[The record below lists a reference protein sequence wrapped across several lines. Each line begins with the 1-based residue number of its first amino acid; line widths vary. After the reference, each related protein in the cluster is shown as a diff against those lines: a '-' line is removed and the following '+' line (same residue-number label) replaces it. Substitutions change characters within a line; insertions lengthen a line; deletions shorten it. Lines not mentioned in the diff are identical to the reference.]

1 MATAKIVLFKSKKLK
16 DDKYPVMLCLR
27 NGDSVKYFG
36 LKQSATISQWDEE
49 NGLFKKDKRVN
60 PDISRDVTDTETN
73 RTRKDVIDSYSI
85 RNEYL
90 MSRLLRANEIIKD
103 FEKNNIDWTFQMFE
117 DAFKKKAA
125 NKLLFMDYLQTHI
138 NALNESGRF
147 GNARS
152 FLDLQTS
159 LNRFAEE
166 KKAIRFSRLVVQDI
180 DTKVIQAYIGWLR
193 ARECKDN
200 TVGIYLRAI
209 RTLLNT
215 AINDGVGSKESYP
228 FTTSTDKG
236 GKRIKV
242 SDFKAVTRKRFLP
255 KEYLQKLNETTFD
268 TPVLERAKHLF
279 LFSFQCFGISFA
291 DMAWLKHSD
300 IEHSV
305 TAEGNL
311 MDVITYARTKTH
323 KGYRIPITP
332 GLRAEMDWFEENYPT
347 NKNGYLLPI
356 IIADREGPALTEYI
370 VNSRK
375 RYSKELKRIAQILE
389 LPEAFQSLSTY
400 FSRHSFAMALRSK
413 GANIDVIQQA
423 MGHTSSSTTETYLA
437 SFDDDFMAKMG
448 EDLI

>member
-1 MATAKIVLFKSKKLK
+1 M
-16 DDKYPVMLCLR
+16 
-27 NGDSVKYFG
+27 
-36 LKQSATISQWDEE
+36 
-49 NGLFKKDKRVN
+49 N
-60 PDISRDVTDTETN
+60 PDTSRDVTDMETS
-73 RTRKDVIDSYSI
+73 RVKKEVTDSYGI
-85 RNEYL
+85 KNEYL
-90 MSRLLRANEIIKD
+90 MSRLLKANEIIKG

-125 NKLLFMDYLQTHI
+125 NKLLFMEYLQTHI

-152 FLDLQTS
+152 FIDLQTS

-166 KKAIRFSRLVVQDI
+166 KKSVKLLRLVVQDI
-180 DTKVIQAYIGWLR
+180 DTRVIQSYIDWLR
-193 ARECKDN
+193 VRECKDN

-255 KEYLQKLNETTFD
+255 KEYLQKLNEMTFD

-291 DMAWLKHSD
+291 DMARLRHSD

-311 MDVITYARTKTH
+311 IDVITYARTKTH

-347 NKNGYLLPI
+347 NKNGYLIPI
-356 IIADREGPALTEYI
+356 IIADREGSALTEYI

-375 RYSKELKRIAQILE
+375 RYSKELKKIAQVLE
-389 LPEAFQSLSTY
+389 FPEAFQSLSTY

-413 GANIDVIQQA
+413 GANIDIIQQA
-423 MGHTSSSTTETYLA
+423 MGHTSSATTETYLA
-437 SFDDDFMAKMG
+437 SFDDGFMAKMS